1 MNEENSRASIRAR
14 EAEKSHSIRTFLQAR
29 GAKKKGPNCIQIR
42 VLLWCRKWDSA
53 LRVRSACA
61 PRSAC
66 AAAALPG
73 PYKSPTGAFAIRG
86 FESLIAKQKPPRG
99 AAFVLVPEVGL
110 CASRAVGLRSAQ
122 RLCRSGAPRPLQ
134 KPHRGFCDTGLRVP
148 DRKTKTAPWGGLCF
162 GAGSG
167 TRTHTGD

>member
-1 MNEENSRASIRAR
+1 MTISHTIIPSRTRITLSRTRLPPSRTRITPSRTRFQSRSGWGFYCKCSKIDWMSMNEENSRASIRAR

-29 GAKKKGPNCIQIR
+29 GAKKKDPNCIQIR

-86 FESLIAKQKPPRG
+86 FESLIAKQKPP
-99 AAFVLVPEVGL
+99 
-110 CASRAVGLRSAQ
+110 
-122 RLCRSGAPRPLQ
+122 
-134 KPHRGFCDTGLRVP
+134 
-148 DRKTKTAPWGGLCF
+148 PWGGLCF